1 MVEILIEPRN
11 VVRGA
16 RRLAKLSDQI
26 VVVFVC
32 ADSKPDDEI
41 AVLLC
46 NSAVMI
52 ANSCRPDV
60 FDKRLELH

>member
-32 ADSKPDDEI
+32 ADPKPDDQI
-41 AVLLC
+41 PMLLR
-46 NSAVMI
+46 NSAIVI
-52 ANSCRPDV
+52 SDSY
-60 FDKRLELH
+60 